1 VRGTDRPPGLSV
13 RLKLTLSYAGF
24 LVIAGVAVIAVV
36 WVFLLR
42 YVPTRAARIPPDQ
55 LDRTT
60 PNPQLFFPGRAD
72 LWAAFAPKAGL
83 MLAALLLIGLVGGWI
98 LAGMML
104 APLNRI
110 TDATRQ
116 AAHGSLSHR
125 IRLEGPADEFR
136 ELADAFDDMLAQLEA
151 HIEAQRRFA
160 ANASHELRTPLAVT
174 QALLDVGQKTD
185 SPHDRD
191 ALLGRLRDVNTRAI
205 DLVEALLILSRT
217 EHAFARE
224 PVDLSLVVEE
234 AVETLLPLAEKN
246 GVVIDATGE
255 VALALG
261 SHPLLQQVAVNLLHN
276 AIVHNIPEHGQV
288 RIDPVA
294 GIDSAGFTIENTGE
308 RLDPNLIPTL
318 TEPFRRGT
326 ERIHRDHAGTGLGL
340 AIVKSIVTAHGGSLV
355 IAPGAAGGLR
365 ITVRL
370 PAAEPRTSSQYRTTH
385 AFRTTD
391 QPPATTEQPPA
402 AARDNERGGE
412 HTHPDPGRL
421 LR

>member
-1 VRGTDRPPGLSV
+1 MPATDRPPGLSV

-24 LVIAGVAVIAVV
+24 LMIAGVGVIAVV

-42 YVPTRAARIPPDQ
+42 YVPTRAARIPTDQ
-55 LDRTT
+55 LDNTT
-60 PNPQLFFPGRAD
+60 PNPQVFFPGRSD

-83 MLAALLLIGLVGGWI
+83 MLAALLVIGLVGGWI

-116 AAHGSLSHR
+116 AARGSLSHR

-174 QALLDVGQKTD
+174 QALLDVGQKND
-185 SPHDRD
+185 SPHDRA
-191 ALLGRLRDVNTRAI
+191 ALLRRLRDVNTRAI

-224 PVDLSLVVEE
+224 SVDLSLVAEE

-246 GVVIDATGE
+246 GVTIETVGD
-255 VALALG
+255 VALAHG
-261 SHPLLQQVAVNLLHN
+261 SQALLQQVAINLLHN
-276 AIVHNIPEHGQV
+276 AIVHNTPEHGQV
-288 RIDPVA
+288 RIGTVA
-294 GIDSAGFTIENTGE
+294 DIDSAAFTIENTG
-308 RLDPNLIPTL
+308 
-318 TEPFRRGT
+318 
-326 ERIHRDHAGTGLGL
+326 
-340 AIVKSIVTAHGGSLV
+340 
-355 IAPGAAGGLR
+355 
-365 ITVRL
+365 
-370 PAAEPRTSSQYRTTH
+370 
-385 AFRTTD
+385 
-391 QPPATTEQPPA
+391 
-402 AARDNERGGE
+402 
-412 HTHPDPGRL
+412 
-421 LR
+421 